1 MKIMLVIPNHF
12 HPISKTLTWE
22 ALISDLLKKHSEY
35 IKLIYRIISKI
46 YKVSIIVQ
54 RILKKNNQ
62 STWNSRTMQL
72 LAKVMNNKT
81 SLSF

>member
-54 RILKKNNQ
+54 RILKKKSPIHLKFKDNATLSQ
-62 STWNSRTMQL
+62 SNEQ
-72 LAKVMNNKT
+72 
-81 SLSF
+81 